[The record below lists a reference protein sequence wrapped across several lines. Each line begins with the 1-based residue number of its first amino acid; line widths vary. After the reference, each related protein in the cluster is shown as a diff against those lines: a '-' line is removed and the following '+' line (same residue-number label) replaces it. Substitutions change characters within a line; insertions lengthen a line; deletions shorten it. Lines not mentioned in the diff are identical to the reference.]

1 MNSEQITTS
10 PNKGWAV
17 IAGPLV
23 FMLFCFLPS
32 PLPNSPLIM
41 IMIGI
46 TLWVAL
52 WWLTEAVHIA
62 VSSFIPFILLPA
74 SGIVDIKEVSAQYM
88 DPILFL
94 FIGGFLLAFAIEKW
108 GLHRRL
114 ALGILSLT
122 GHNASRVL
130 FGIMLSGFLISMWI
144 SNTATVMMLLSAV
157 LAVIHQLKKH
167 IPSDETHRKLSSAL
181 LIGLAYSASIGG

>member
-1 MNSEQITTS
+1 MSEDSIITS
-10 PNKGWAV
+10 PNKMWAV
-17 IAGPLV
+17 LMGPLLFIV
-23 FMLFCFLPS
+23 FCNLPS
-32 PLPNSPLIM
+32 PNPDFPLM
-41 IMIGI
+41 MVMVGI
-46 TLWVAL
+46 TAWVAL
-52 WWLTEAVHIA
+52 WWLTEAVHLA

-114 ALGILSLT
+114 ALGILSST

-130 FGIMLSGFLISMWI
+130 FGIMICGFLISMWI
-144 SNTATVMMLLSAV
+144 SNTATVMMLL
-157 LAVIHQLKKH
+157 H
-167 IPSDETHRKLSSAL
+167 
-181 LIGLAYSASIGG
+181 